1 MGAPPSSPGWHAG
14 SGRGTPRSCATARP
28 AGTGHPAI
36 RRDRCPMSIVTE
48 QSDARPPAE
57 QSDPAPA
64 VCGWAA
70 FNGALQVSVSDWETD

>member
-1 MGAPPSSPGWHAG
+1 MGAAPSSPGWHAG
-14 SGRGTPRSCATARP
+14 SSRGTQRSCADARP

-36 RRDRCPMSIVTE
+36 RRDRCPMSIATE

-64 VCGWAA
+64 VYGWAA
-70 FNGALQVSVSDWETD
+70 FSGALQVSISAFEAD